1 MCKFIEKNSL
11 HHQHQPGYRKY
22 HLILTMLIKLR
33 NYIENAMKSGEA
45 KISTFA
51 DYSKAF
57 DTIDFDILLRKMH
70 KLNFSRYFLH

>member
-1 MCKFIEKNSL
+1 
-11 HHQHQPGYRKY
+11 
-22 HLILTMLIKLR
+22 MLIKLR
-33 NYIENAMKSGEA
+33 NYIKNAMKRGEA

-57 DTIDFDILLRKMH
+57 DTIDFDILLRKTH